1 LPKALFD
8 PAIFDPNIFD
18 ILEYNGAVLS
28 FALALRGLD
37 VVPEVRDVALVLKNR
52 GMEFEL
58 E

>member
-1 LPKALFD
+1 LFD